1 MEISAWFATTLKSL
15 TNKSMKNKKENKKLL
30 SHQELGTQ
38 LDLYSFHEIAPG
50 APFWHPKGMVIFR
63 ELEKLIREALDKQD
77 YQEISTPIM
86 VRKDLFEKSGH
97 FDFYKDLM
105 FTLKVDNQ
113 TFVLK
118 PMNCPESTFVYSSK
132 IRSWRDLPLRFSEIG
147 RLHRKE
153 LSGVLNGLFRVRQ
166 ITMDDAHIY
175 VRIDQLV
182 EEINRLIE
190 LINSFYKIFG
200 FKTKY
205 YLATR
210 PDKAMGDKKLW
221 DKAEEALAQALKKN
235 RIKYELEPKQGA
247 FYGPKIEVHVK
258 DSLNRSWQLGTI
270 QVDFN
275 MAEKFNLSFINDKG
289 KKEKPVVIHRAV
301 FGSFERFIGIIVEN
315 YQGAFPMWLSPVQI
329 KILNITERNKKY
341 AEKIFAELKEKGIRV
356 EIDDSNETI
365 GKKIRN
371 AEIEKAPY
379 ILVIGD
385 KEEKNHSV
393 AVRERG
399 KGDLGSQKFSAFTKK
414 VLKEIENKI

>member
-1 MEISAWFATTLKSL
+1 MAKTT
-15 TNKSMKNKKENKKLL
+15 KLL

-63 ELEKLIREALDKQD
+63 ELEKLIREALDRAD

-97 FDFYKDLM
+97 FKFYKDLM

-118 PMNCPESTFVYSSK
+118 PMNCPESTIVYSSK
-132 IRSWRDLPLRFSEIG
+132 VRSWRDLPLRFSEIG

-175 VRIDQLV
+175 VRQSQMVDEID
-182 EEINRLIE
+182 NLIV
-190 LINSFYKIFG
+190 LINNFYKIFG
-200 FKTKY
+200 FKTSY
-205 YLATR
+205 HLATR
-210 PDKAMGDKKLW
+210 PDEAMGDKKLW
-221 DKAEEALAQALKKN
+221 DKAEDALAQALKKN
-235 RIKYELEPKQGA
+235 KMKYELQPKEGA

-258 DSLNRSWQLGTI
+258 DSLGRAWQLGTI

-275 MAEKFNLSFINDKG
+275 MAEKLNLSFINPDG

-301 FGSFERFIGIIVEN
+301 FGSFERFIGILVEN
-315 YQGAFPMWLSPVQI
+315 YQGAFPVWLSPVHV
-329 KILNITERNKKY
+329 KVLNIADRNGKY
-341 AEKIFAELKEKGIRV
+341 AKKIASELAADGLRV
-356 EIDDSNETI
+356 ELDTANETI
-365 GKKIRN
+365 GKKIRE
-371 AEIEKAPY
+371 AEIEKVPY
-379 ILVIGD
+379 ILVVGD
-385 KEEKNHSV
+385 KEEKAGTV

-399 KGDLGSQKFSAFTKK
+399 KGDLGAEKLDNFKSKILS
-414 VLKEIENKI
+414 EIEQKSA

>member
-1 MEISAWFATTLKSL
+1 M
-15 TNKSMKNKKENKKLL
+15 

-50 APFWHPKGMVIFR
+50 APFWHPKGMIIFR
-63 ELEKLIREALDKQD
+63 ELEKLIREALDRAD

-97 FDFYKDLM
+97 FKFYKDLM
-105 FTLKVDNQ
+105 FTLKMDNQ

-118 PMNCPESTFVYSSK
+118 PMNCPESTIIYSSK
-132 IRSWRDLPLRFSEIG
+132 VRSWRDLPLRFSEIG

-175 VRIDQLV
+175 ARQNQMID
-182 EEINRLIE
+182 EIDRLIV
-190 LINSFYKIFG
+190 LINNFYKIFG
-200 FKTKY
+200 FKTAY

-210 PDKAMGDKKLW
+210 PDEAMGEKLLW
-221 DKAEEALAQALKKN
+221 DKAEDALAQALKKN
-235 RIKYELEPKQGA
+235 KIKYEIQPKEGA

-258 DSLNRSWQLGTI
+258 DSLDRSWQLGTI

-275 MAEKFNLSFINDKG
+275 MAEKFNLSFANQEG
-289 KKEKPVVIHRAV
+289 GKEKPVVIHRAV
-301 FGSFERFIGIIVEN
+301 FGSFERFIGILVEN
-315 YQGAFPMWLSPVQI
+315 YQGAFPVWLSPVQV
-329 KILNITERNKKY
+329 KVLNLTDRNEKY
-341 AEKIFAELKEKGIRV
+341 AKKISDELISQGIRA
-356 EIDDSNETI
+356 EIDSANETI

-371 AEIEKAPY
+371 AEIEKIPY

-385 KEEKNHSV
+385 KEEKSGAV

-399 KGDLGSQKFSAFTKK
+399 KGDLGAQKLEKFKEKILSEISRKSA
-414 VLKEIENKI
+414 

>member
-1 MEISAWFATTLKSL
+1 
-15 TNKSMKNKKENKKLL
+15 MKNKTEQKKQLL

-50 APFWHPKGMVIFR
+50 APFWHPKGMIVFK
-63 ELEKLIREALDKQD
+63 ELEKLIREALDKTD

-97 FDFYKDLM
+97 FQFYKDLM

-118 PMNCPESTFVYSSK
+118 PMNCPESAIIYSSK

-175 VRIDQLV
+175 VRTDELL
-182 EEINRLIE
+182 EEIDRLIA
-190 LINSFYKIFG
+190 LINKFYKIFG
-200 FKTKY
+200 FKTSY
-205 YLATR
+205 HLATR

-221 DKAEEALAQALKKN
+221 DKAEEALAAALKQNK
-235 RIKYELEPKQGA
+235 IKYELQPKEGA
-247 FYGPKIEVHVK
+247 FYGPKIEIHVK

-275 MAEKFNLSFINDKG
+275 MGEKFNLSFINQEG
-289 KKEKPVVIHRAV
+289 KKEKPVIIHRAV
-301 FGSFERFIGIIVEN
+301 FGSFERFVGILVEN
-315 YQGAFPMWLSPVQI
+315 YQGAFPTWLSPTQV
-329 KILNITERNKKY
+329 KVLNLTDRNEKY
-341 AEKIFAELKEKGIRV
+341 AKKVCAELVKNNIRA
-356 EIDDSNETI
+356 ELDDANETI
-365 GKKIRN
+365 GKKIRE
-371 AEIEKAPY
+371 AELQKIPY
-379 ILVIGD
+379 ILVVGD
-385 KEEKNHSV
+385 KEEKAGTV
-393 AVRERG
+393 AVRQRG
-399 KGDLGSQKFSAFTKK
+399 RGDLGAVKLEKFKDRILS
-414 VLKEIENKI
+414 EIENKS